1 MCLAYITQSF
11 DKGTTGAASIMGWP
25 QDLGMVGQDYALT
38 GTFLWVGVIVGEPIV
53 CVVFSLDRDK
63 PC

>member
-1 MCLAYITQSF
+1 
-11 DKGTTGAASIMGWP
+11 MGWP

-53 CVVFSLDRDK
+53 CVVFSYIGRNHVDLIR
-63 PC
+63 